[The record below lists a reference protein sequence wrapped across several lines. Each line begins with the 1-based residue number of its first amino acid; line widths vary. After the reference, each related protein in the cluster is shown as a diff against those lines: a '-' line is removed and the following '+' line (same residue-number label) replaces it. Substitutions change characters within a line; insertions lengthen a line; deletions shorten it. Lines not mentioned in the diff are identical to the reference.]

1 MRLNY
6 WFEIIFF
13 ISSSAIPSSEVKARA
28 LADSDKEVVCFV
40 YHRVGDSRYPS
51 TNISQKDFEA
61 HLAYLVK
68 NNFQVLSLADA
79 LKYIKSDEPAR
90 KTVVITV
97 DDGYKSFYMNG
108 LPLLRKY
115 GLPATLFI
123 NTETVGG
130 GDYMNWSELM
140 TATQSG
146 IEIGNHTHTH
156 KYFLNEPDDSRYTS
170 FKQEIV
176 LSQSLISEHLKVL
189 PKVFSYPYGEFDVE
203 MENIVRQTGFVGAAA
218 QNSGVIYSGTNLYRC
233 PRFPMSEAYAALDK
247 FAEKTSMKAL
257 RVISSSPDNLIG
269 IQDLRPVLTLT
280 IDYTDLRLSAIQ
292 CFVQGNECEYQIP
305 GKTDKTA
312 TITLQSTK
320 SIAGRR
326 RTLYTVTVPD
336 KAGNWHWYSRLWI
349 NEKVP

>member
-1 MRLNY
+1 MRFNY

-13 ISSSAIPSSEVKARA
+13 ISSSAMLSPEVKARA
-28 LADSDKEVVCFV
+28 FVNTDKEVVCFV

-51 TNISQKDFEA
+51 TNISLEDFEA

-68 NNFQVLSLADA
+68 NNFQVLSLSDA
-79 LKYIKSDEPAR
+79 LDYMKSDEPAR

-97 DDGYKSFYMNG
+97 DDGYKSFYTNG

-140 TATQSG
+140 TAAQSG
-146 IEIGNHTHTH
+146 MEIGNHTHAH
-156 KYFLNEPDDSRYTS
+156 KYFLNETENLRYTS
-170 FKQEIV
+170 FKQEIA

-189 PKVFSYPYGEFDVE
+189 PKVFSYPYGELDGE
-203 MENIVRQTGFVGAAA
+203 MENIVRQAGFVGAMA

-233 PRFPMSEAYAALDK
+233 PRFPMSAAYAALDK

-257 RVISSSPDNLIG
+257 KVIHSSPDNLIG
-269 IQDLRPVLTLT
+269 KQDLRPVLTLT
-280 IDYTDLRLSAIQ
+280 IDATDLRLSAIQ
-292 CFVQGNECEYQIP
+292 CFVQGSECEYRIL
-305 GKTDKTA
+305 GKTDKTV
-312 TITLQSTK
+312 TIALQSTK

-336 KAGNWHWYSRLWI
+336 KAGKWHWYSHLWI
-349 NEKVP
+349 NEKVR